1 MRDSR
6 WQWIGVGL
14 AAALVVP
21 GFFLARPVGHRP
33 GLQVTLAAVTPS
45 GSSTTLRYQ
54 ASVSG
59 ADRIDPRDY
68 FRITD
73 LPGFVPGSVAAPPG
87 WSVTTEPTSRP
98 EPGAASRRGDDPAVP
113 NLVFTYDG
121 PFPILG
127 PVLVKGF
134 SARSTTGSPRATRDF
149 VGLSTRATGPGA
161 GTKVA
166 SGGDVGKPGAVPE
179 PASLFSSCLGVII
192 LGVVYAQRHRR
203 KLRDLV

>member
-1 MRDSR
+1 MKDSR

-21 GFFLARPVGHRP
+21 GFFLTPPVEHRP
-33 GLQVTLAAVTPS
+33 GFRVTLAALTPS

-59 ADRIDPRDY
+59 TDRIDPKDF
-68 FRITD
+68 FRIAD
-73 LPGFVPGSVAAPPG
+73 LPGLVAGSAEAPPG
-87 WSVTTEPTSRP
+87 WSVTTEPSSRP
-98 EPGAASRRGDDPAVP
+98 EPGAGSRRGDDPTLP
-113 NLVFTYDG
+113 NLVFTYEG
-121 PFPILG
+121 PIPILG

-134 SARSTTGSPRATRDF
+134 SARSTSGSPRADRGF
-149 VGLSTRATGPGA
+149 VGLSTRATRPGE

-166 SGGDVGKPGAVPE
+166 SAGDVARPGAVPE

-203 KLRDLV
+203 KLRVLA